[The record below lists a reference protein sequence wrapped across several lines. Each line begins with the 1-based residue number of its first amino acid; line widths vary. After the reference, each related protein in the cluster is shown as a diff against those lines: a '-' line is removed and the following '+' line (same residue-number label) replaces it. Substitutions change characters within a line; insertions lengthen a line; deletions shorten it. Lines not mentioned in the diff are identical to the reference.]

1 MIPFIFCC
9 KMTQIVVQNDAF
21 HDMISGIPLD
31 KLHHF
36 GSSFGKDCSSISLI
50 LVHVIGLGRQKPM
63 PFCHLFP
70 LF

>member
-21 HDMISGIPLD
+21 HNMISGILLD

-36 GSSFGKDCSSISLI
+36 GSCFDKDCCSISLI
-50 LVHVIGLGRQKPM
+50 LAPIIGLER
-63 PFCHLFP
+63 
-70 LF
+70 